1 METTIK
7 KIGGKNKIV
16 VSYKDQ
22 SFAIDYEGTNEELRW
37 YKSMF
42 DKMIKR
48 FKSDILENKTGFV
61 LNKKD
66 IDSEFVNIVNDNLDD
81 LIQS

>member
-1 METTIK
+1 MKTNIE

-16 VSYKDQ
+16 VSYKNQ
-22 SFAIDYEGTNEELRW
+22 SFAIDYEGNFMELKW

-66 IDSEFVNIVNDNLDD
+66 IDSEFVNIVNDKSNET
-81 LIQS
+81 I

>member
-16 VSYKDQ
+16 VSYKNQ
-22 SFAIDYEGTNEELRW
+22 SFAIDYEGNFMELEW

-48 FKSDILENKTGFV
+48 FKSDLLKNKSDRFV

-66 IDSEFVNIVNDNLDD
+66 IDSEFDNIVNDNEKTY
-81 LIQS
+81 

>member
-1 METTIK
+1 MKTSIE
-7 KIGGKNKIV
+7 KIGGNNKIV
-16 VSYKDQ
+16 VSYKNQ
-22 SFAIDYEGTNEELRW
+22 SFAIDYEGNFMELKW

-48 FKSDILENKTGFV
+48 FKSDLLKNKSDRFV

-66 IDSEFVNIVNDNLDD
+66 IDSEFDNIVNDNEKTY
-81 LIQS
+81 

>member
-1 METTIK
+1 MKTSIE

-16 VSYKDQ
+16 VSYRNQ
-22 SFAIDYEGTNEELRW
+22 SFAIDYEGNFMELKW

-48 FKSDILENKTGFV
+48 FKSDLLKNKSDRFV

-66 IDSEFVNIVNDNLDD
+66 IDSEFDNIVNDNEKTY
-81 LIQS
+81 

>member
-1 METTIK
+1 MKTSIE

-16 VSYKDQ
+16 VSYRNQ
-22 SFAIDYEGTNEELRW
+22 SFAIDYEGNFMELKW

-48 FKSDILENKTGFV
+48 FKSDLLKNKSDRFV
-61 LNKKD
+61 LNQKD
-66 IDSEFVNIVNDNLDD
+66 IDSEFVNIVNDNEKTY
-81 LIQS
+81 